1 MEDTS
6 WISGIFAN
14 PFLRGLLVG
23 LFIALVLWVR
33 GLFKVRDLNG
43 RLKKLAIEANG
54 SIGLKDDIVIAY
66 NRHDTD
72 KN

>member
-23 LFIALVLWVR
+23 LFIALVLWIIYAGTKNSGDLCVR
-33 GLFKVRDLNG
+33 
-43 RLKKLAIEANG
+43 
-54 SIGLKDDIVIAY
+54 
-66 NRHDTD
+66 
-72 KN
+72 